1 MKYGEFPSRMV
12 LSKLSSHVFVRDGV
26 DKSIFDFIEQ
36 TKPIYEYVE
45 SQLRKFSDVYC
56 LPHEDDTQR
65 FDYQSEA
72 DKERFVSSVRKL
84 MDSEVE
90 QEVPILEVTREDLSA
105 GMVFRASDPRT
116 WLGASDMSLIFKYID
131 AQDKKESCE

>member
-45 SQLRKFSDVYC
+45 AQLRKFSDVYC
-56 LPHEDDTQR
+56 LPHEDDPQR
-65 FDYQSEA
+65 FDYKSDA
-72 DKERFVSSVRKL
+72 DKERFVSSVRRL

-105 GMVFRASDPRT
+105 GMFFRASDPRS
-116 WLGASDMSLIFKYID
+116 WIGASEMALIFKYVD
-131 AQDKKESCE
+131 AQKKESCE